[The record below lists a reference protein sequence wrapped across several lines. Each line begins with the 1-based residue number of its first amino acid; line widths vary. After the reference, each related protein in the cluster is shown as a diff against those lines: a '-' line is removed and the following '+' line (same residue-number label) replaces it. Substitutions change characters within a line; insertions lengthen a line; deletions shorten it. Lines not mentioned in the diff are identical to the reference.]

1 LTIIHT
7 FLVGASTAH
16 SLAEARSY
24 LLQTRALLLPQ
35 TKENQHFN
43 TAITQY
49 SLVTSTTTHHFMSD

>member
-24 LLQTRALLLPQ
+24 LLQTR